1 MRPHRQ
7 WWGRGN
13 GKPSPPVVYSSVCVT
28 FTAQT
33 TDVSG
38 GAGVPHHHH
47 VLQRLKIKQ
56 RRKTNTKKIQKKE
69 KTEEKKRGTPWPLL
83 QTPEREGDS
92 GCLGV
97 PSGSTE
103 PAFCLA
109 LQDGTVLGRLWV
121 WPRGRDGGRWS
132 GCVPRPTHLRA
143 KQACGWPFRSR
154 PVGLV
159 AHVCSPSGGQMTSF
173 PGLQLSS
180 KPPRSSFPLLQD
192 ALLNQCGKTTGLL
205 SMVLSS
211 TLIILACWGAGR
223 GPLPLGS
230 TI

>member
-1 MRPHRQ
+1 M
-7 WWGRGN
+7 
-13 GKPSPPVVYSSVCVT
+13 
-28 FTAQT
+28 
-33 TDVSG
+33 SG
-38 GAGVPHHHH
+38 EAGVPHHHR

-56 RRKTNTKKIQKKE
+56 RRKTKNKNPKKRENPRKKE
-69 KTEEKKRGTPWPLL
+69 RYPLASL
-83 QTPEREGDS
+83 QTLERVGDS

-121 WPRGRDGGRWS
+121 WPRGRDGGHWS

-143 KQACGWPFRSR
+143 KQGCGWPFRSR

-159 AHVCSPSGGQMTSF
+159 AHVCPPSGGQMTSF

-180 KPPRSSFPLLQD
+180 KPPRSSLFHSFKMP
-192 ALLNQCGKTTGLL
+192 
-205 SMVLSS
+205 S
-211 TLIILACWGAGR
+211 
-223 GPLPLGS
+223 
-230 TI
+230 